1 MQTRTGT
8 VLLAIGLMVFVI
20 CTSGPVAAE
29 AANAV
34 EAEKININTAPADE
48 LMLLKGIGKVNANK
62 IIEYRDRQG
71 RFKTIEDLM
80 KVPGIG
86 KKTFEKNKDRIIVE

>member
-8 VLLAIGLMVFVI
+8 VLLAIGLMGFVI
-20 CTSGPVAAE
+20 CASVYSAAAAAKPSE
-29 AANAV
+29 AD
-34 EAEKININTAPADE
+34 KININTAPADE
-48 LMLLKGIGKVNANK
+48 LILLRGIGKVNAKK

-86 KKTFEKNKDRIIVE
+86 EKTFEKNKDRITVE

>member
-8 VLLAIGLMVFVI
+8 VLLALGLMVFVI
-20 CTSGPVAAE
+20 CTSGPAA
-29 AANAV
+29 AAAVSAV
-34 EAEKININTAPADE
+34 EAEKININTAPAAE
-48 LMLLKGIGKVNANK
+48 LIQLKGIGKVNANK
-62 IIEYRDRQG
+62 IIEYRDQQG